1 MTNKLEFTEDELKDL
16 YLALIA
22 GKINNQ
28 NAKAVNDFTKLQDK
42 IKKHLSAETIQILE
56 ILECIM

>member
-1 MTNKLEFTEDELKDL
+1 MTDKLEFTEDELKDL

-28 NAKAVNDFTKLQDK
+28 NAKAVNDFTKLQNK

>member
-1 MTNKLEFTEDELKDL
+1 MIDKLEFTEDELKDL

-22 GKINNQ
+22 VKRNNQ

-42 IKKHLSAETIQILE
+42 IKGYLSAETIQILYL
-56 ILECIM
+56 LEMM

>member
-1 MTNKLEFTEDELKDL
+1 MIEELEFTEEELKDL

-28 NAKAVNDFTKLQDK
+28 NAEAVNDFTKLQDK
-42 IKKHLSAETIQILE
+42 IKRHLSAETIQILE
-56 ILECIM
+56 FLETIM

>member
-1 MTNKLEFTEDELKDL
+1 MIDKLEFTEDELEDL

-22 GKINNQ
+22 VKRNNQ

-42 IKKHLSAETIQILE
+42 IKRHLSAEKIHTLDIIE
-56 ILECIM
+56 IIM

>member
-1 MTNKLEFTEDELKDL
+1 MIDKLEFTEDELKDL